1 MAKRKSKSRNG
12 QRTSR
17 YGKIRYVSNRN
28 RKREDS
34 RGWWNEGEG
43 GL

>member
-1 MAKRKSKSRNG
+1 MAKRKSRSRNG

-28 RKREDS
+28 RKKGTGS
-34 RGWWNEGEG
+34 WWDERDG
-43 GL
+43 GLQ